1 LPERAV
7 PFSIGDLGSREKIV
21 LARLLLAW
29 VALLVHAAGAQAQYP
44 NRPIKMVVGF
54 AAGGISDVLGRAVA
68 AKMSTTIG
76 QPVIVENK
84 PGAGTTIAGDAVA
97 KAAPDGYTIWLQ
109 DITSHAI
116 NASLYTK
123 LPYDSVND
131 FTPIGLVAS
140 TPLMLV
146 VHPSTPAKNVKELAA
161 LLKANPGKYS
171 YGSSGTGTIL
181 HLASELFNKGQGL
194 ELLHVPYKGSGPAT
208 QAILAGEV
216 TYVFSTMPPAVSN
229 AKAGKLRALAVTTPK
244 RVSTAPEVPTMI
256 EAGVP
261 GFEVVLYSGVL
272 GPKGLDPA
280 VVRKLNA
287 EFAKVVAT
295 DDIKTVFQKLGAD
308 AITSTPEG
316 FRDMLEK
323 EIAKLGPVVKASG
336 AKAD

>member
-1 LPERAV
+1 MHRILGLAAFAAAIAFVGQARAQ
-7 PFSIGDLGSREKIV
+7 SD
-21 LARLLLAW
+21 
-29 VALLVHAAGAQAQYP
+29 YP

-68 AKMSTTIG
+68 AKMTTTIG

-97 KAAPDGYTIWLQ
+97 KAVPDGYTIWLQ

-116 NASLYTK
+116 NASLYAK
-123 LPYDSVND
+123 LPYDSVKD
-131 FTPIGLVAS
+131 FTTVTLVAS

-146 VHPSTPAKNVKELAA
+146 VHPTTPAKSVKELAA
-161 LLKANPGKYS
+161 LLKASPGKYT

-181 HLASELFNKGQGL
+181 HLASELFNSREGL
-194 ELLHVPYKGSGPAT
+194 QVLHVPYKGSGPAT
-208 QAILAGEV
+208 QAILAGDV

-261 GFEVVLYSGVL
+261 NFEIILYSGVL
-272 GPKGLDPA
+272 GPKGMDAA
-280 VVRKLNA
+280 VVKKLNA

-295 DDIKTVFQKLGAD
+295 DEIKNVFQQLGAD
-308 AITSTPEG
+308 AISSSPEA
-316 FRDMLEK
+316 FHEMLEK
-323 EIAKLGPVVKASG
+323 EIAKLAPVVKASG

>member
-1 LPERAV
+1 MRKLVA
-7 PFSIGDLGSREKIV
+7 V
-21 LARLLLAW
+21 LAFASLASPS
-29 VALLVHAAGAQAQYP
+29 LAQTDYP
-44 NRPIKMVVGF
+44 SKPIKMVVGF

-68 AKMSTTIG
+68 AKMTTTIG

-123 LPYDSVND
+123 LPYDSVKD
-131 FTPIGLVAS
+131 FTTVTLVAS

-146 VHPSTPAKNVKELAA
+146 VHPSTPAKSVKELAA
-161 LLKANPGKYS
+161 LLKSSPGKYT

-181 HLASELFNKGQGL
+181 HLASELFNTREGL
-194 ELLHVPYKGSGPAT
+194 QVLHVPYKGSGPAT
-208 QAILAGEV
+208 QAILAGDV

-244 RVSTAPEVPTMI
+244 RVATAPEVPTMI

-261 GFEVVLYSGVL
+261 NFEIILYSGVL
-272 GPKGLDPA
+272 GPKGMDAA
-280 VVRKLNA
+280 VVKKLNA

-295 DDIKTVFQKLGAD
+295 DEIKGVFQQLGAD
-308 AITSTPEG
+308 AISSTPES
-316 FRDMLEK
+316 FHDMLEE
-323 EIAKLGPVVKASG
+323 EIAKLAPVVKASG